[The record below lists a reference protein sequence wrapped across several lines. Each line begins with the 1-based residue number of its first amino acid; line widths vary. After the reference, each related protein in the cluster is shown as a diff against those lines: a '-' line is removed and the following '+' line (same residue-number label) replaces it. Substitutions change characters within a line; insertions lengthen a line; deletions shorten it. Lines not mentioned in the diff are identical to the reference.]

1 MYLYFWLIIIVNP
14 LGIDPVHC
22 RSRLSCM
29 HEPRYQC
36 KLMSWVLTH
45 YVTVTTKLSIVV
57 VQSDLTQS
65 DCQLVNVICSS
76 LFQEKTNKE
85 EVDSSHKASCAR
97 AFWCIL
103 PSRTVSVD
111 FRIRCTSLFVSHTA
125 LGERIILIISPWVCH
140 YINACCRVNYVLQ
153 TGDLIQ

>member
-1 MYLYFWLIIIVNP
+1 VYLYFWLIIIVNP

-45 YVTVTTKLSIVV
+45 YVTVTTTLSIVV

-85 EVDSSHKASCAR
+85 EVDLLS
-97 AFWCIL
+97 
-103 PSRTVSVD
+103 TVA
-111 FRIRCTSLFVSHTA
+111 LFVCLLTKHFAIAHGFSWLPNKMHFTFCQPHSFGGKDHFDNLA
-125 LGERIILIISPWVCH
+125 LGLSLHQCM
-140 YINACCRVNYVLQ
+140 LQ
-153 TGDLIQ
+153 S